1 MRYCE
6 LYTRCITLNTHE
18 NEAMS
23 DTMDKLP
30 ITDPSIRIVPSK
42 ELRQFIG
49 NSLPVSSPS
58 VPATVREIYNTFNAG
73 RRGKASK
80 NKLNSLS
87 TTADG
92 ELKHKPIDFT
102 EDERDLI
109 NRMVKTI
116 QKDDQCDVSPMELM
130 ESKQEEDDADATPL
144 SLSDIKWLYGT
155 LKQLR
160 QTDQSV
166 PYLHALLRGCE
177 LKLPQNPIQERN
189 PELEARC
196 QRLRKEQEDREYHRM
211 TKNVDSIRKHMPEE
225 TLSYQMKQINRHL
238 IAVAQ
243 FLFSVAAGFAF
254 GFVGIEL
261 LIGQLDFGFRLLL
274 GIIIALVIALA
285 EIYFLAKKLNEEY
298 ELPPAPAFVGREKPS
313 TVVQQ
318 QQQQHA
324 KPVGTE
330 AKRGK
335 NKGGNRGKE
344 HDE

>member
-1 MRYCE
+1 
-6 LYTRCITLNTHE
+6 
-18 NEAMS
+18 MS

-49 NSLPVSSPS
+49 SKLSMSPS
-58 VPATVREIYNTFNAG
+58 VPATVREIYSTFNAG
-73 RRGKASK
+73 KRGKASK
-80 NKLNSLS
+80 NKLNAA
-87 TTADG
+87 ADG
-92 ELKHKPIDFT
+92 GEQKHGSIDFT
-102 EDERDLI
+102 PAERDLI
-109 NRMVKTI
+109 NHMAKTI
-116 QKDDQCDVSPMELM
+116 AKDQQCDVSSVEEFMDT
-130 ESKQEEDDADATPL
+130 KHQETSTDEADATL
-144 SLSDIKWLYGT
+144 LNLGDIKWLYGT
-155 LKQLR
+155 LNHLR

-261 LIGQLDFGFRLLL
+261 LVGQLDFGFRLLL
-274 GIIIALVIALA
+274 GIIIALIIALA

-298 ELPPAPAFVGREKPS
+298 ELPPAPAFVGKDKPS
-313 TVVQQ
+313 TTGTMQRTLS
-318 QQQQHA
+318 
-324 KPVGTE
+324 VGTE
-330 AKRGK
+330 TKRA
-335 NKGGNRGKE
+335 NKGNRGKE

>member
-1 MRYCE
+1 
-6 LYTRCITLNTHE
+6 
-18 NEAMS
+18 MS

-42 ELRQFIG
+42 DLRQFIG
-49 NSLPVSSPS
+49 NNLSMSPS

-80 NKLNSLS
+80 NKLNTSS
-87 TTADG
+87 TAADG
-92 ELKHKPIDFT
+92 AQKHSSIDFT
-102 EDERDLI
+102 EDERILI
-109 NRMVKTI
+109 GRMVKTI
-116 QKDDQCDVSPMELM
+116 AKNEECDASSVEFMQPKEDKLPDTNT
-130 ESKQEEDDADATPL
+130 DDADATL
-144 SLSDIKWLYGT
+144 LNLGDIKWLYGT
-155 LKQLR
+155 LNQLR
-160 QTDQSV
+160 QTDQAV

-189 PELEARC
+189 PVLEARC

-243 FLFSVAAGFAF
+243 FVFSVAAGFAF

-274 GIIIALVIALA
+274 GIIIALIIALA

-298 ELPPAPAFVGREKPS
+298 ELPPPPAFVAKEKPS
-313 TVVQQ
+313 TVVQKN
-318 QQQQHA
+318 A
-324 KPVGTE
+324 EKPVGTTA
-330 AKRGK
+330 AKRA
-335 NKGGNRGKE
+335 NKGGNRTKE

>member
-1 MRYCE
+1 
-6 LYTRCITLNTHE
+6 
-18 NEAMS
+18 MS

-42 ELRQFIG
+42 DLQQFIG
-49 NSLPVSSPS
+49 NNLPMSSPS
-58 VPATVREIYNTFNAG
+58 VPATVREIYNTFNVG

-80 NKLNSLS
+80 NKLNSS
-87 TTADG
+87 SSQVADG
-92 ELKHKPIDFT
+92 GGQNHSSIEFT
-102 EDERDLI
+102 EEERDLI
-109 NRMVKTI
+109 NIMVTTMK
-116 QKDDQCDVSPMELM
+116 KDGQCDVSSVEFLDT
-130 ESKQEEDDADATPL
+130 KQNTQQDDTNTGL
-144 SLSDIKWLYGT
+144 LNLSDIKWLYGT

-160 QTDQSV
+160 QTDQTV

-254 GFVGIEL
+254 GFIGIEL
-261 LIGQLDFGFRLLL
+261 LVGQLDFGFRLLL
-274 GIIIALVIALA
+274 GIIIALIIALA

-318 QQQQHA
+318 QSA

-330 AKRGK
+330 AKRVNSKGK
-335 NKGGNRGKE
+335 RGKE

>member
-1 MRYCE
+1 
-6 LYTRCITLNTHE
+6 
-18 NEAMS
+18 
-23 DTMDKLP
+23 MDKLP

-42 ELRQFIG
+42 DLRHFIG
-49 NSLPVSSPS
+49 NNLSMSPS
-58 VPATVREIYNTFNAG
+58 VPATVRDIYNTFNAG
-73 RRGKASK
+73 KRGKAPK
-80 NKLNSLS
+80 NKLNTSS
-87 TTADG
+87 TAADG
-92 ELKHKPIDFT
+92 EQKHSSIDFT
-102 EDERDLI
+102 EDERELI
-109 NRMVKTI
+109 GRMVKTI
-116 QKDDQCDVSPMELM
+116 TKHQECDGSSVEFMNA
-130 ESKQEEDDADATPL
+130 KEDNQQDTNTEDATLL
-144 SLSDIKWLYGT
+144 SLADIKWLYGT

-160 QTDQSV
+160 QTDQAV

-274 GIIIALVIALA
+274 GIIIALIIALA

-298 ELPPAPAFVGREKPS
+298 ELPPQPAFVAKEKPS
-313 TVVQQ
+313 NVVQQ
-318 QQQQHA
+318 NA

-330 AKRGK
+330 AKRA
-335 NKGGNRGKE
+335 NKGNRAKE
-344 HDE
+344 HGE